1 MFPLLNSPYK
11 FMQSIN
17 FFVLV
22 GSIFQIF
29 VFIIER
35 LSGMS
40 YTDFRKGKK
49 TDFSLLLWDVNL
61 VHVRR

>member
-1 MFPLLNSPYK
+1 
-11 FMQSIN
+11 MQSIN
-17 FFVLV
+17 VFVLV